1 VPQRTIELRGVAVNN
16 LRQVDLDLPLGEL
29 IVFCGVSG
37 SGKTSMALDTLYA
50 EGQRRYIESFSAY
63 TRQFLEQLD
72 KPQAERID
80 GIPPAIAVTHKN
92 PSRSN
97 RATVGTTTE
106 VNEYLSLVFAR
117 VGDVT
122 CYQCGQPVRRDSPE
136 SAAQTLAA
144 LPPGTRVMI
153 GFNTTV
159 PDEEPADRWIA
170 DQISLGYVRAIVG
183 NTSETLEPALAKKLK
198 PGDGVTIVL
207 DRLTAG
213 DQTTERLRDSLETA
227 FAAGHGTCVVLSSH
241 AALVRSFN
249 PEPAARVRD
258 AVAVGSGLNE
268 PDVRRATG
276 SASASS
282 STTSTLAIDNHNWH
296 QLAFSADLR
305 CNTCNI
311 EYLDPEPQLFNFNR
325 PLGACPECEGF
336 GNIVATDMD
345 RVVPDPQ
352 KSLREGAIAPWN
364 APSYAHELEE
374 LLALAKDYKLPVD
387 IPYADLSDEHR
398 RLIIEGVPERKF
410 GGLNGFFR
418 WLERRKY
425 KMHLR
430 VFLSRWRSY
439 RLCPACHG
447 ARLRPE
453 VLAIRVGGQN
463 FADICRLKIRDALEF
478 LTNLELPDWKQPIAR
493 PLLADVRSRLSY
505 LVDVGV
511 GYLAIDR
518 PLRTLSAGE
527 AQRVALTTT
536 LGSNLVDMLY
546 VLDEPSVGLHP
557 ADVAPLAAAVEQL
570 HARGNTVVV
579 VEHEPEIIRR
589 AGHVVEF
596 GPGAGTEGGRI
607 TFDGTA
613 KELERSKDSRT
624 GKWLSGRSGASSSAR
639 RPTSHGWVKLRGAR
653 GNNLQ
658 NLTVEFPLG
667 VLCLVTGVSGAG
679 KSTLVDKTLYPALAR
694 RLHKDEE
701 PADLPPPLEYDD
713 VLGTGQL
720 EDVVHIDQSP
730 IGRSPRSNPATYI
743 KALDPIRVLFAEQ
756 IDARTRGFTASHFS
770 FNVEG
775 GRCDTCHGDG
785 FLAIDMQFMANVYM
799 KCPECGGKRFR
810 QQILEVKYR
819 GLNIAEILDMTAR
832 EAFTFFRGQRKVQA
846 KLKFLLDVGLDYL
859 RLGQPATTLS
869 GGEAQR
875 LKLAAHLA
883 TKRRG
888 RALFLLD
895 EPTTGL
901 HFSDIV
907 QLLDCFDA
915 LLEVGHSVVIVEH
928 NLQLMKAADWV
939 IDLGPGAADAGGR
952 IVATGTPEEVAECAE
967 SATGRSLAAEFAHDK
982 STVDSERDDE
992 PNKMTHAKAQRRKG
1006 TKGGS

>member
-1 VPQRTIELRGVAVNN
+1 MGQRAIELRGVAANN
-16 LRQVDLDLPLGEL
+16 LRQVDLDLPLGHL

-72 KPQAERID
+72 KPAAERID
-80 GIPPAIAVTHKN
+80 NIPPAIAVTHKN

-97 RATVGTTTE
+97 RATVGTTTD
-106 VNEYLSLVFAR
+106 VNEYLSLLFAR
-117 VGDVT
+117 VGET
-122 CYQCGQPVRRDSPE
+122 CCYQCGQLVRRDSPE
-136 SAAQTLAA
+136 SAAQAIA
-144 LPPGTRVMI
+144 GLPAGSRLMI
-153 GFNTTV
+153 GFEANV
-159 PDEEPADRWIA
+159 PAGEPIEHWLGELIG
-170 DQISLGYVRAIVG
+170 LGYVRAVVADRI
-183 NTSETLEPALAKKLK
+183 ETMEPALAKRLTA
-198 PGDGVTIVL
+198 GDRLVIIL

-213 DQTTERLRDSLETA
+213 DQSAERLRDSLETA
-227 FAAGHGTCVVLSSH
+227 FEAGGGAGVVLAEAAGGAPATNDRLGGAEGADGATPQTGGQCPPDQ
-241 AALVRSFN
+241 ATEYALVMVDDR
-249 PEPAARVRD
+249 PW
-258 AVAVGSGLNE
+258 
-268 PDVRRATG
+268 RRLVF
-276 SASASS
+276 
-282 STTSTLAIDNHNWH
+282 STE
-296 QLAFSADLR
+296 LR
-305 CNTCNI
+305 CNTCGI
-311 EYLDPEPQLFNFNR
+311 EYPDPEPPLFNFNR

-336 GNIVATDMD
+336 GNIVTTDMD
-345 RVVPDPQ
+345 RVVPDQQ
-352 KSLREGAIAPWN
+352 KSLRDGAIAPWTS
-364 APSYAHELEE
+364 PSYAHELEE
-374 LLALAKDYKLPVD
+374 LLALARDYKIRVD
-387 IPYADLSDEHR
+387 VPYSDLSEYER
-398 RLIIEGVPERKF
+398 KLIVEGVPERNF

-439 RLCPACHG
+439 RVCPACNG

-453 VLAIRVGGQN
+453 VLAIRVGGRN
-463 FADICRLKIRDALEF
+463 FAELCAMKIRDALEF
-478 LTNLELPDWKQPIAR
+478 LKELQLPEWQQPIAR
-493 PLLADVRSRLSY
+493 PLLADVESRLAY

-511 GYLAIDR
+511 GYLAVDR
-518 PLRTLSAGE
+518 ALRTLSGGE

-557 ADVAPLAAAVEQL
+557 ADVAPLASAIERLQQ
-570 HARGNTVVV
+570 RGNTVVV
-579 VEHEPEIIRR
+579 VEHEEELIRR
-589 AGHVVEF
+589 AQRVVEF
-596 GPGAGTEGGRI
+596 GPGAGSEGGRVM
-607 TFDGTA
+607 FQGTSKQLENS
-613 KELERSKDSRT
+613 KESRT
-624 GKWLSGRSGASSSAR
+624 GNWLSGRSGAANGAAR
-639 RPTSHGWVKLRGAR
+639 RGTSQGWIKLRGAR

-694 RLHKDEE
+694 RLNKDGD
-701 PADLPPPLEYDD
+701 PADLPLPLECDD

-743 KALDPIRVLFAEQ
+743 KALDPIRLLFAEQ
-756 IDARTRGFTASHFS
+756 IDARTRGLTAGHFS

-785 FLAIDMQFMANVYM
+785 YLAIDMQFMANVYM

-810 QQILEVKYR
+810 QTVLEVKYR
-819 GLNIAEILDMTAR
+819 GLNIAEVLEMTAR
-832 EAFTFFRGQRKVQA
+832 EAFMFFRGQRKVQA

-883 TKRRG
+883 AKRRG
-888 RALFLLD
+888 RGLFLLD

-901 HFSDIV
+901 HFCDIV
-907 QLLDCFDA
+907 QLMDCFDA
-915 LLEVGHSVVIVEH
+915 LLEVGHSLVIVEH
-928 NLQLMKAADWV
+928 NLQLMKAADWI

-952 IVATGTPEEVAECAE
+952 VVAAGTPEEIAACAE
-967 SATGRSLAAEFAHDK
+967 SITGRVLVEAFAREKRSDK
-982 STVDSERDDE
+982 
-992 PNKMTHAKAQRRKG
+992 
-1006 TKGGS
+1006 